1 MLTVEPKP
9 ASKEV
14 AGNEHAGKEVAGN
27 EHAETVTVGFTEYS
41 RYDGLGLAGL
51 VRRKEVQPAELVEQ
65 AIDGIERLNPTLNA
79 VIHKM
84 YDSAR
89 ATARDAT
96 RGAIDGPFAGVPYL
110 VKDIF
115 QALAGAPLTNGSR
128 FLRDYVPGHD
138 SEIIR
143 RMKASGLIVLGKT
156 NVPEMGL
163 LPITEPDLFGPT
175 RTPWGLDRTPGG
187 SSGGSA
193 AAVASGMVPLAH
205 ASDGGGSIR
214 IPAACCGLFGLKP
227 TRARTPI
234 GPDYS
239 ELWMGGVCDHVMTRS
254 VRDSAAML
262 DALEGPEIGARYY
275 APPIERPYAEEVG
288 RNPGKL
294 RIAFSAKPLLGGE
307 AHDDCAAA
315 VKRTA
320 ALLEELGHTV
330 EEAAPVLDHESFV
343 TAFLMAAAAETWAFI
358 KDAETLVGRRARP
371 RDFEATTWLY
381 ALLGKQYRADE
392 LAAAIVTLQKA
403 GPVMARFHMHYD
415 VLLTPTL
422 SQPPIPMDTIKAKG
436 LEAAAQRFLARLSA
450 GRVVK
455 WMGGL
460 EQTVEQVFGFI
471 PYTPVFNMTG
481 QPAMSVPLEW
491 NASGL
496 PIGMHFA
503 ARFGDEATLFRLA
516 AQLEEARP
524 WADRTPPVHSRTEH

>member
-1 MLTVEPKP
+1 MTIVESKP
-9 ASKEV
+9 TS
-14 AGNEHAGKEVAGN
+14 
-27 EHAETVTVGFTEYS
+27 AERPDERRELAPSGFTEYS
-41 RYDGLGLAGL
+41 RHDGLGLAGL
-51 VRRKEVQPAELVEQ
+51 VRRKEVTPAELAEE
-65 AIDGIERLNPTLNA
+65 AIATIERLNPTLNA

-89 ATARDAT
+89 ASARDT
-96 RGAIDGPFAGVPYL
+96 VDGPFAGVPYL
-110 VKDIF
+110 VKDIY
-115 QALAGAPLTNGSR
+115 QALAGAPLRNGSR
-128 FLRDYVPGHD
+128 FFNDYIPDHD

-143 RMKASGLIVLGKT
+143 RMKNSGVIVLGKT

-163 LPITEPDLFGPT
+163 LPITEPDLFGAT
-175 RTPWGLDRTPGG
+175 RNPWDLGRTPGG

-205 ASDGGGSIR
+205 ANDGGGSIR

-227 TRARTPI
+227 TRARTPV

-239 ELWMGGVCDHVMTRS
+239 ELWMGGVCDHVVTRS

-262 DALEGPEIGARYY
+262 DALQGPELGARYY

-288 RNPGKL
+288 RDPGKL
-294 RIAFSAKPLLGGE
+294 RIAYSAKPLLGGE
-307 AHDDCAAA
+307 AHEDCTAG
-315 VKRTA
+315 VTSTA

-330 EEAAPVLDHESFV
+330 EEAAPVLDHEAFV
-343 TAFLMAAAAETWAFI
+343 KAFLMAAAAETLAAI
-358 KDAETLVGRRARP
+358 RDAETAVGRRATS
-371 RDFEATTWLY
+371 RDFEATTWLF

-392 LAAAIVTLQKA
+392 LSAAIMTLQKV
-403 GPVMARFHMHYD
+403 GPVMAQFHARYD

-422 SQPPIPMDTIKAKG
+422 SQPPIPMDTVKAKG
-436 LEAAAQRFLARLSA
+436 IEGVAQRILARLSA

-491 NASGL
+491 NGAGL

-516 AQLEEARP
+516 AQLEQARP
-524 WADRTPPVHSRTEH
+524 WVDRIPRVHSRTEH

>member
-9 ASKEV
+9 TSD
-14 AGNEHAGKEVAGN
+14 EHAGKA
-27 EHAETVTVGFTEYS
+27 AAGFTEYS

-65 AIDGIERLNPTLNA
+65 AIACIERLNPTLNA

-89 ATARDAT
+89 ATARDSL
-96 RGAIDGPFAGVPYL
+96 DGPFAGVPFL

-128 FLRDYVPGHD
+128 FFRDYVPDHD
-138 SEIIR
+138 AEIIR
-143 RMKASGLIVLGKT
+143 RMKNSGLIVLGKT
-156 NVPEMGL
+156 NVPELGL
-163 LPITEPDLFGPT
+163 LPVTEPELFGPA
-175 RTPWGLDRTPGG
+175 RNPWDLGRTPGG

-205 ASDGGGSIR
+205 ANDGGGSIR

-239 ELWMGGVCDHVMTRS
+239 ELWMGGVCDHVVTRS

-275 APPIERPYAEEVG
+275 APPMERPFAEEVG
-288 RNPGKL
+288 RDPGKL
-294 RIAFSAKPLLGGE
+294 RIAFSAVPLLGGDVHE
-307 AHDDCAAA
+307 DCVAA
-315 VKRTA
+315 VEGTA
-320 ALLEELGHTV
+320 KLLEDLGHTV
-330 EEAAPVLDHESFV
+330 EEAAPVIDHEAFV
-343 TAFLMAAAAETWAFI
+343 TAFLMAAAAETWASI
-358 KDAETLVGRRARP
+358 KEAEAIVGRRARP
-371 RDFEATTWLY
+371 RDFEATTWLF
-381 ALLGKQYRADE
+381 ALLGRQYRADE
-392 LAAAIVTLQKA
+392 LAAAISTLHKA
-403 GPVMARFHMHYD
+403 GPVMAQFHTRYD
-415 VLLTPTL
+415 ILLTPTL
-422 SQPPIPMDTIKAKG
+422 SKPPIPMDTVKAKG
-436 LEAAAQRFLARLSA
+436 LEGAAQRLLARLSA

-491 NASGL
+491 NEAGL

-524 WADRTPPVHSRTEH
+524 WADKTPRVHSLTEH